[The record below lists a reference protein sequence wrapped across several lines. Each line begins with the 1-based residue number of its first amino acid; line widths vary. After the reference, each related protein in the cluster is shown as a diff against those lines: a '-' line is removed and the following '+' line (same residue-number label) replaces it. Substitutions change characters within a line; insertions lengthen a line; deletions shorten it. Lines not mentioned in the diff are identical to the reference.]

1 MNDSQIP
8 KPVLLD
14 DVKPTKAQLRE
25 AYELA
30 LRLWELAP
38 WDMPMGEN
46 QLLVVERAD
55 GRKFVLSVM
64 GEYGE
69 HRAVSIYP
77 SVSSY
82 CRIAGVPQYDQVRL
96 QDAFFSIRQLQFAFL
111 KATHLLKAERV
122 AIKEAGVK
130 FPRGVN
136 PSLASYV
143 PGYASEMMGANELA
157 EAMDAIK
164 VLLDFFKTHSAED
177 INIFNGHG
185 DLISVWRESS
195 DGTWTLGEDE
205 FSPLHPVAVNLSQT
219 LLEKVSVLPVD
230 KKFYLEIG
238 AIPVPC
244 GKSDSGRD
252 LMGRFM
258 IAVEGDT
265 QFTMG
270 VNLLTPPEG
279 REFDW
284 TPAVEFAL
292 DVIVKF
298 GYKPGRLA
306 VLGASLEGVLSGL
319 CRTEL
324 KGTEFLPHSECEAVR
339 DVYEFTAQRM
349 GH

>member
-1 MNDSQIP
+1 MKENLIP
-8 KPVLLD
+8 KPILLD
-14 DVKPTKAQLRE
+14 DVKPSKEQLRE

-82 CRIAGVPQYDQVRL
+82 CRIAGVPQYDQLRL

-111 KATHLLKAERV
+111 KAAHLLKVERG
-122 AIKEAGVK
+122 AIKEAGVR

-177 INIFNGHG
+177 IK
-185 DLISVWRESS
+185 R
-195 DGTWTLGEDE
+195 
-205 FSPLHPVAVNLSQT
+205 
-219 LLEKVSVLPVD
+219 
-230 KKFYLEIG
+230 
-238 AIPVPC
+238 C
-244 GKSDSGRD
+244 
-252 LMGRFM
+252 
-258 IAVEGDT
+258 
-265 QFTMG
+265 
-270 VNLLTPPEG
+270 
-279 REFDW
+279 
-284 TPAVEFAL
+284 
-292 DVIVKF
+292 
-298 GYKPGRLA
+298 
-306 VLGASLEGVLSGL
+306 
-319 CRTEL
+319 
-324 KGTEFLPHSECEAVR
+324 
-339 DVYEFTAQRM
+339 
-349 GH
+349 